1 MFRVINEYMT
11 KVKLKSD
18 EQIKL
23 TIENFLRECPD
34 IKSYTVMVNFNQ
46 YIVDIRLKEY
56 DIEKVNEVFGCFN
69 KEVSYD
75 YSSLYI
81 RYNEGKCVR
90 YRYITSKEN
99 KEAFYCDI
107 LFN

>member
-11 KVKLKSD
+11 RVKLKSD
-18 EQIKL
+18 EQVKRR
-23 TIENFLRECPD
+23 IEDFLDECSD
-34 IKSYTVMVNFNQ
+34 IKGYTVMVNFNQ
-46 YIVDIRLKEY
+46 FIVDIRLKEY
-56 DIEKVNEVFGCFN
+56 NIEKVNEVFGLFN
-69 KEVSYD
+69 KEVSYH